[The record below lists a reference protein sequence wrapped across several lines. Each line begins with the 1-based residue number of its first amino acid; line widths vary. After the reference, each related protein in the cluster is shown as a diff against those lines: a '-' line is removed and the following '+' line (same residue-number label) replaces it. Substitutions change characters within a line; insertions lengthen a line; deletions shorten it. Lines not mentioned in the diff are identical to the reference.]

1 MEIRAEARRG
11 GGRRITGT
19 CEAPYSL
26 ATMYEACRMAQV
38 FNPNFAKQH
47 LNAALPVDS
56 MAAIKPLL
64 ALDMLDN
71 LKKELPLYKV
81 A

>member
-1 MEIRAEARRG
+1 MKFANLTVADGRLHSPETPRHHVRG
-11 GGRRITGT
+11 LPHDAGVQPELRQ
-19 CEAPYSL
+19 A
-26 ATMYEACRMAQV
+26 AW
-38 FNPNFAKQH
+38 H
-47 LNAALPVDS
+47 LNAAFVDS